1 MLNEQTEFTGIVHQ
15 GVVVL
20 DPPATLPEGQSVKII
35 VENIVEA
42 ETQQAEALSQPPE
55 PIRKAASPVG
65 EMLMKF
71 AGVIDDLP
79 SDMAKNHDHYL
90 YGAPKREE

>member
-1 MLNEQTEFTGIVHQ
+1 MLNEQTEFSGTVHQ

-20 DPPATLPEGQSVKII
+20 DPPATLPEGQSVKVI

-42 ETQQAEALSQPPE
+42 EAQQAETWSQPPE
-55 PIRKAASPVG
+55 PKQKAASPLA

>member
-1 MLNEQTEFTGIVHQ
+1 MLHERTELTGTVYQ

-35 VENIVEA
+35 VETVVEK
-42 ETQQAEALSQPPE
+42 EPSQAEPVLHPSSATP
-55 PIRKAASPVG
+55 KAASPLG
-65 EMLMKF
+65 EMLLKY

-90 YGAPKREE
+90 YGVPKKEE